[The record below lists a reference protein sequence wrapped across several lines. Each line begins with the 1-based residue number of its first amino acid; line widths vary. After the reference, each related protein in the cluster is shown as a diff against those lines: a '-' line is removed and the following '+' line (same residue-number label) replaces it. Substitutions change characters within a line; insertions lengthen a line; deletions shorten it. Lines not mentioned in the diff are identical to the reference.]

1 VDRLSHSACLA
12 DWKTCH
18 VTMQAKKFVDN
29 LSELELKGKMV
40 LTCCGLNVFLNADPE
55 IMNGMC
61 ITSSIP
67 TIKYPCE

>member
-1 VDRLSHSACLA
+1 
-12 DWKTCH
+12 